1 MLAHR
6 QPDGKGRTMDVDV
19 AIVGAGAAGIAAA
32 RRLRALGISH
42 VLLEAATRA
51 GGRAWTRRLATGLFD
66 AGASW
71 LHDSERNPLVPL
83 AAGAGVALREAFG
96 RRRRVR
102 MGRSWAT
109 ADDLAALDRASTLFD
124 ATARASAPLADMPLA
139 DAVAGLDDPWLPTV
153 LYFESCLIAAADPA
167 LLSAHDWRD
176 NELLGTN
183 KLPEGGVGALLAR
196 LAPKGIVL
204 RAQVT
209 RIHGRGPVALETDA
223 GRIRAQVAIV
233 TVSTGVLRAGTIRF
247 SPALPA
253 RWQSALHDLPM
264 GLLSKIVL
272 TPHGG
277 ARLPLTAGSVVRRQ
291 LPPREPGM
299 FFHLGALGAR
309 HVVGFFG
316 GQAAWDATDPRAAEE
331 FARAEWRC
339 VFGARA
345 DAVFTR
351 ATPTAWGTD
360 PNFLGAY
367 AYAVPGGTP
376 ARATLA
382 QPEDGLILAGEALR
396 TDGLAGTVG
405 GAWLSGEDAAEH
417 AARVV
422 RHR

>member
-1 MLAHR
+1 
-6 QPDGKGRTMDVDV
+6 MDVDV

-42 VLLEAATRA
+42 VVLEATARA

-83 AAGAGVALREAFG
+83 AAGAGIVLREAFG
-96 RRRRVR
+96 RRRRLRVAR
-102 MGRSWAT
+102 RWAT
-109 ADDLAALDRASTLFD
+109 REELAAFDRAAARFD
-124 ATARASAPLADMPLA
+124 ATARASARLADMPLA
-139 DAVAGLDDPWLPTV
+139 DAVAGIDDPFLPTI

-183 KLPEGGVGALLAR
+183 KLPVGGVGALLAR
-196 LAPKGIVL
+196 LAPAGIL
-204 RAQVT
+204 RNAAVT
-209 RIHGRGPVALETDA
+209 RIQGRGPVVLETTR
-223 GRIRAQVAIV
+223 GRIRAKAAIV

-247 SPALPA
+247 APALPA
-253 RWQSALHDLPM
+253 RWQAALHDLPM

-272 TPHGG
+272 TPSEG
-277 ARLPLTAGSVVRRQ
+277 ARMPIAAGSTVRRQ
-291 LPPREPGM
+291 LAPGEPGM
-299 FFHLGALGAR
+299 FFHLGALDAR

-316 GQAAWDATDPRAAEE
+316 GPAAWDGADPRAAED
-331 FARAEWRC
+331 FARTEWRH

-345 DAVFTR
+345 DAVFAR
-351 ATPTAWGTD
+351 ATATSWGTD

-367 AYAVPGGTP
+367 AYALPGGAP
-376 ARATLA
+376 ARALLA
-382 QPEDGLILAGEALR
+382 QPEGGLILAGEAGR

-405 GAWLSGEDAAEH
+405 GAWLAGEDAAEH
-417 AARVV
+417 AARLI
-422 RHR
+422 RRC